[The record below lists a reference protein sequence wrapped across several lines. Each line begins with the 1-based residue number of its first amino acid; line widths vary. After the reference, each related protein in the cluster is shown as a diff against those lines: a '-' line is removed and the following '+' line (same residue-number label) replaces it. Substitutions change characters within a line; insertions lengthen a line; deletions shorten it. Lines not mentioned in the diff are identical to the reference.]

1 MKPFSEW
8 IGSIKG
14 DKKPAK
20 VVSATSELKDAAA
33 NGEDGHSI
41 SYSGGSKSSK
51 QPKMSIIRRMG
62 MVVDKALVKGFA
74 GLARFVARHPY
85 ATIVSCI
92 ILTMILAVGFVRIN
106 MVTSLE
112 TLYSAPSL
120 PEYGERVRVVVVCM
134 CGSCTGQLQDV
145 GIVLSLSVCL
155 VLVVR
160 SFCPLQSPGHVS
172 CR

>member
-1 MKPFSEW
+1 MKPISEW

-20 VVSATSELKDAAA
+20 VVSAPSATSELKDADA
-33 NGEDGHSI
+33 NGEDGYSI

-62 MVVDKALVKGFA
+62 MVVDKVLVTGFA
-74 GLARFVARHPY
+74 WLARFVARHPY

-92 ILTMILAVGFVRIN
+92 VLTIILAVGFFRIN

-120 PEYGERVRVVVVCM
+120 PEYGERVRVAVVHM
-134 CGSCTGQLQDV
+134 C
-145 GIVLSLSVCL
+145 SLRL
-155 VLVVR
+155 A
-160 SFCPLQSPGHVS
+160 
-172 CR
+172 